1 MRLLRLV
8 TRFFTRCFRKD
19 MSVLTALLIAFTGLI
34 LFGLACL
41 LVWGLAALALRIPGE
56 ARSHAQ
62 APSADTERRKR
73 AAAAAVAV
81 SLALAQQQAIQES
94 TDRSV

>member
-1 MRLLRLV
+1 
-8 TRFFTRCFRKD
+8 
-19 MSVLTALLIAFTGLI
+19 MSFLTALLVAFTGLI

-41 LVWGLAALALRIPGE
+41 LVWGLTVLARQIPGE

-62 APSADTERRKR
+62 TPSADAERRKR

-81 SLALAQQQAIQES
+81 SLALAQQQGIQDPTGQS
-94 TDRSV
+94 S